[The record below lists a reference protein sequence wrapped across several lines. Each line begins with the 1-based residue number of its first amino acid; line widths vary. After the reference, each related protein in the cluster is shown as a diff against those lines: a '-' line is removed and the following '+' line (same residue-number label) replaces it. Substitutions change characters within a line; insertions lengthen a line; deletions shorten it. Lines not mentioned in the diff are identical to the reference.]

1 MGDIEYFHME
11 VDIMEITIKN
21 ITVAEL
27 KELLGI
33 QDKPKIRET
42 HEPSP
47 YAVFFDETSAAWT
60 KNPECNKLF
69 LLRTQDL
76 ANLKLKTRGYL
87 FLNEVFDMLG
97 VPRCK
102 TGQLVGWVYDEV
114 NPVGDNYVDFGIF
127 NECNHKFVNGFEK
140 SVLLDFN
147 VDGNILDRL

>member
-69 LLRTQDL
+69 LLRQQEY
-76 ANLKLKTRGYL
+76 ANAKLRARGYL
-87 FLNEVFDMLG
+87 FLNEVYETLG
-97 VPRCK
+97 VPR
-102 TGQLVGWVYDEV
+102 TSAGQLIGWVYDEE

-127 NECNHKFVNGFEK
+127 TKRNGKFVNGFEK

>member
-1 MGDIEYFHME
+1 
-11 VDIMEITIKN
+11 MEITIKN

-33 QDKPKIRET
+33 QDTPKIRET
-42 HEPSP
+42 HESSP
-47 YAVFFDETSAAWT
+47 YAVFFDETSAVWT
-60 KNPECNKLF
+60 KNSECNKLF

-76 ANLKLKTRGYL
+76 ANLKLKARGYL
-87 FLNEVFDMLG
+87 FLNEVYDMLG
-97 VPRCK
+97 LPR
-102 TGQLVGWVYDEV
+102 TRAGQLIGWIYDDR

-127 NECNHKFVNGFEK
+127 NDRNSSFVNGFEK